1 MPGNGPV
8 GRVASVPS
16 ASMDPDD
23 AVTVQ
28 RRVAPDR
35 MPPVATFESDRLSV
49 SARASSPSPLPPF
62 PWVGL
67 LTLAGAIFVSVT
79 SEFLPTGLL
88 PEMAAGLGVDVATTG
103 LLVSIFAGAV
113 VAATTPLTALTRR
126 FSRKRLVVLVLAVI
140 AVGNVLAGLAPN
152 FGVLV
157 GARILGGAAHG
168 LFWGVVATYPAYLA
182 AGKRLGRAIAITA
195 AGGSA
200 AFVLGVP
207 VGTAIG
213 HALGWRAAFLVIGGV
228 VLVLA
233 LVVIVFLP
241 PVQHRQPLATGEIPL
256 PLREDR
262 SMRGVLLLCAAI
274 LTLLV
279 GQNTL
284 STYVTPWLIGAA
296 HLPRASVPM
305 LLFLFGGAGAVGL
318 VLAGVV
324 ADRLPRRGLA
334 AMVLTLMASV
344 LVLALAVRST
354 PVEIVAFAVW
364 GAAFGGV
371 PALLQTR
378 MMRTASPRT
387 RDAAGA
393 LQTTAFNVGI
403 GGGALLGSVLL
414 HTVGL
419 GSLPVA
425 VILFFAAGLVL
436 AFAPELLRFRARRP
450 LLAD

>member
-1 MPGNGPV
+1 M
-8 GRVASVPS
+8 SS
-16 ASMDPDD
+16 
-23 AVTVQ
+23 
-28 RRVAPDR
+28 
-35 MPPVATFESDRLSV
+35 
-49 SARASSPSPLPPF
+49 RASSPSVLPPF

-88 PEMAAGLGVDVATTG
+88 PDMAKGLGVGVATTG
-103 LLVSIFAGAV
+103 LLVSIFAGTV
-113 VAATTPLTALTRR
+113 VAATTPLTTLTRR
-126 FSRKRLVVLVLAVI
+126 ISRKRLVIVVLVVI
-140 AVGNVLAGLAPN
+140 SVANVLAGLAPN
-152 FGVLV
+152 YGVLV

-168 LFWGVVATYPAYLA
+168 LFWGVVATYPAYLV

-213 HALGWRAAFLVIGGV
+213 HALGWRTAFLLIGGI

-233 LVVIVFLP
+233 LVVVVFLP

-262 SMRGVLLLCAAI
+262 SLRGVILLCAAI
-274 LTLLV
+274 LTLMI

-284 STYVTPWLIGAA
+284 STYVAPWLTGAA
-296 HLPRASVPM
+296 GLPSASVPM

-318 VLAGVV
+318 VLAGFV
-324 ADRLPRRGLA
+324 ADRLPKRGFV
-334 AMVLTLMASV
+334 AMVLLVMASV

-354 PVEIVAFAVW
+354 PVELVAFTVW
-364 GAAFGGV
+364 GVAFGGV

-387 RDAAGA
+387 RDVAGA

-414 HTVGL
+414 DTAGL

-425 VILFFAAGLVL
+425 MILFLAVGLAL
-436 AFAPELLRFRARRP
+436 AFAPELRRFGARRVA
-450 LLAD
+450 LAD

>member
-1 MPGNGPV
+1 M
-8 GRVASVPS
+8 
-16 ASMDPDD
+16 
-23 AVTVQ
+23 
-28 RRVAPDR
+28 
-35 MPPVATFESDRLSV
+35 
-49 SARASSPSPLPPF
+49 
-62 PWVGL
+62 GL

-88 PEMAAGLGVDVATTG
+88 PDMAEGLGVGVATTG
-103 LLVSIFAGAV
+103 LLVAIFAGTV
-113 VAATTPLTALTRR
+113 VAATTPLATLTRR

-140 AVGNVLAGLAPN
+140 AVANVLAGLAPT

-168 LFWGVVATYPAYLA
+168 LFWGVVATYPAYLV

-213 HALGWRAAFLVIGGV
+213 HALGWRAAFLLIGAI

-233 LVVIVFLP
+233 LVVVVFLP

-256 PLREDR
+256 PLRDDR
-262 SMRGVLLLCAAI
+262 SLRGVILLCAAI
-274 LTLLV
+274 LTLMI

-284 STYVTPWLIGAA
+284 STYVAPWLVGAA
-296 HLPRASVPM
+296 HLPASTVPM

-318 VLAGVV
+318 VLAGFV
-324 ADRLPRRGLA
+324 ADRLPKRGFVT
-334 AMVLTLMASV
+334 MVLLVMASV

-354 PVEIVAFAVW
+354 PLEIVAFTAW
-364 GAAFGGV
+364 GVAFGGV

-387 RDAAGA
+387 RDVAGA
-393 LQTTAFNVGI
+393 LQTTAFNAGI

-414 HTVGL
+414 DTAGL
-419 GSLPVA
+419 PALPVA
-425 VILFFAAGLVL
+425 TILFLAAGLAL
-436 AFAPELLRFRARRP
+436 AFAPELRRFGARR
-450 LLAD
+450 LAVAD

>member
-1 MPGNGPV
+1 M
-8 GRVASVPS
+8 SS
-16 ASMDPDD
+16 
-23 AVTVQ
+23 
-28 RRVAPDR
+28 
-35 MPPVATFESDRLSV
+35 
-49 SARASSPSPLPPF
+49 RASSPSVLPPF

-88 PEMAAGLGVDVATTG
+88 PDMAKGLGVGVATTG
-103 LLVSIFAGAV
+103 LLVSIFAGTV
-113 VAATTPLTALTRR
+113 VAATTPLTTLTRR
-126 FSRKRLVVLVLAVI
+126 LSRKRLVIVVLLVI
-140 AVGNVLAGLAPN
+140 AVANVLAGLAPN
-152 FGVLV
+152 YGVLV

-168 LFWGVVATYPAYLA
+168 LFWGVVATYPAYLV

-213 HALGWRAAFLVIGGV
+213 HALGWRTAFLLIGGI

-233 LVVIVFLP
+233 LVVVVFLP
-241 PVQHRQPLATGEIPL
+241 PVQHRQPLATGEIAL

-262 SMRGVLLLCAAI
+262 SLRGVLLLCAAI
-274 LTLLV
+274 LTLMI

-284 STYVTPWLIGAA
+284 STYVAPWLTGAA
-296 HLPRASVPM
+296 GLPAASVPM

-318 VLAGVV
+318 VLAGFV
-324 ADRLPRRGLA
+324 ADRLPKRGFV
-334 AMVLTLMASV
+334 AMVLVVMASV

-354 PVEIVAFAVW
+354 PVELVAFTVW

-387 RDAAGA
+387 RDVAGA

-414 HTVGL
+414 DTAGL

-425 VILFFAAGLVL
+425 MILFLAVGLAL
-436 AFAPELLRFRARRP
+436 AFAPELRR
-450 LLAD
+450 LGVRRVALAD

>member
-1 MPGNGPV
+1 M
-8 GRVASVPS
+8 
-16 ASMDPDD
+16 
-23 AVTVQ
+23 
-28 RRVAPDR
+28 
-35 MPPVATFESDRLSV
+35 
-49 SARASSPSPLPPF
+49 SARPSSPSVLPPF

-88 PEMAAGLGVDVATTG
+88 PDMAAGLGVGVATTG

-113 VAATTPLTALTRR
+113 VVATTPLATLTRR
-126 FSRKRLVVLVLAVI
+126 FSRKRLVVLVLAVV
-140 AVGNVLAGLAPN
+140 AVANVLAGLAPN

-168 LFWGVVATYPAYLA
+168 LFWGVVATYPAYLV

-207 VGTAIG
+207 LGTAIG
-213 HALGWRAAFLVIGGV
+213 HALGWRAAFLLIGAI

-233 LVVIVFLP
+233 LVVVVFLP

-256 PLREDR
+256 PVRDDR
-262 SMRGVLLLCAAI
+262 SMRPVVLLCVAI
-274 LTLLV
+274 LMLLI

-284 STYVTPWLIGAA
+284 STYVAPWLIGEAR
-296 HLPRASVPM
+296 LPAASVPM

-318 VLAGVV
+318 VLAGLM
-324 ADRLPRRGLA
+324 ADRFPKRGFV
-334 AMVLTLMASV
+334 AMVLLIMVSV

-354 PVEIVAFAVW
+354 PVELTAFAVW
-364 GAAFGGV
+364 GAAFGGL
-371 PALLQTR
+371 PAMLQTR

-387 RDAAGA
+387 RDVAGA

-414 HTVGL
+414 GTAGL
-419 GSLPVA
+419 GALPVA
-425 VILFFAAGLVL
+425 MVLFLAVGLVL
-436 AFAPELLRFRARRP
+436 AFAPDLRRFGTRR
-450 LLAD
+450 LVIAD

>member
-1 MPGNGPV
+1 MGLLGV
-8 GRVASVPS
+8 SCGRVRFNGCRRRRRLPALQS
-16 ASMDPDD
+16 ARPD
-23 AVTVQ
+23 A
-28 RRVAPDR
+28 
-35 MPPVATFESDRLSV
+35 PVATFESDRLSV
-49 SARASSPSPLPPF
+49 SARPSSPSVLPPF

-88 PEMAAGLGVDVATTG
+88 PDMAAGLGVGVATTG

-113 VAATTPLTALTRR
+113 VVATTPLATLTRR
-126 FSRKRLVVLVLAVI
+126 FSRKRLVVLVLAVV
-140 AVGNVLAGLAPN
+140 AVANVLAGLAPN

-168 LFWGVVATYPAYLA
+168 LFWGVVATYPAYLV

-207 VGTAIG
+207 LGTAIG
-213 HALGWRAAFLVIGGV
+213 HALGWRAAFLLIGAI

-233 LVVIVFLP
+233 LVVVVFLP

-256 PLREDR
+256 PVRDDR
-262 SMRGVLLLCAAI
+262 SMRPVVLLCVAI
-274 LTLLV
+274 LMLLI

-284 STYVTPWLIGAA
+284 STYVAPWLIGEAR
-296 HLPRASVPM
+296 LPAASVPM

-318 VLAGVV
+318 VLAGLM
-324 ADRLPRRGLA
+324 ADRFPKRGFV
-334 AMVLTLMASV
+334 AMVLLIMVSV

-354 PVEIVAFAVW
+354 PVELTAFAVW
-364 GAAFGGV
+364 GAAFGGL
-371 PALLQTR
+371 PAMLQTR

-387 RDAAGA
+387 RDVAGA

-414 HTVGL
+414 GTAGL
-419 GSLPVA
+419 GALPVA
-425 VILFFAAGLVL
+425 MVLFLAVGLVL
-436 AFAPELLRFRARRP
+436 AFAPDLRRFGTRR
-450 LLAD
+450 LVIAD